1 MKSPI
6 HILLLDDDPMS
17 NLINEKIFQFSGYD
31 LKISSFVDAKEAL
44 NFLRTIIKF
53 EDEKFP
59 DIIFADINMNGM
71 SGWEFIDELS
81 DFPEI
86 FLRNCTVYMLT
97 SSIDQGDIKKAETY
111 EIIKDI
117 ISKPLTEEIVVRNI
131 SKIIFHN

>member
-71 SGWEFIDELS
+71 SGWEFIVRCTCLL
-81 DFPEI
+81 
-86 FLRNCTVYMLT
+86 LR
-97 SSIDQGDIKKAETY
+97 SISRTLRKLKLMRSLKTLFQ
-111 EIIKDI
+111 
-117 ISKPLTEEIVVRNI
+117 S
-131 SKIIFHN
+131 H

>member
-1 MKSPI
+1 
-6 HILLLDDDPMS
+6 
-17 NLINEKIFQFSGYD
+17 
-31 LKISSFVDAKEAL
+31 
-44 NFLRTIIKF
+44 
-53 EDEKFP
+53 
-59 DIIFADINMNGM
+59 M

-86 FLRNCTVYMLT
+86 FLSNCTIYMLT
-97 SSIDQGDIKKAETY
+97 SSIDQQDIRKAEAY